1 MATARIFQ
9 SKVQVK
15 LSLYL
20 TKYRAMKTCLEVEGT
35 GQLHAPATLH
45 PEKNN
50 LRYPLDRRLGGPQS
64 RSGSGAEEKKIP
76 APPGNQTPV
85 VQPVV

>member
-9 SKVQVK
+9 GKVQVK

-35 GQLHAPATLH
+35 GQLHAPVALH

-50 LRYPLDRRLGGPQS
+50 LRYPLDRRLDGIQS
-64 RSGSGAEEKKIP
+64 RSRSVDDEKKYQP
-76 APPGNQTPV
+76 LPGIEPQSSSS
-85 VQPVV
+85 